1 MIIVRKTEREIFMTH
16 VSAAFTLD
24 APTFN
29 SNLMM
34 LKKTFEFK
42 IHNMKNLP
50 KNRIL
55 VTLRFLDTVA
65 KTKFEDFLFNN
76 ADF

>member
-1 MIIVRKTEREIFMTH
+1 MTH

-24 APTFN
+24 APSFN
-29 SNLMM
+29 SNLMP

-42 IHNMKNLP
+42 IRKMKNLS
-50 KNRIL
+50 KNRVLI
-55 VTLRFLDTVA
+55 TLRFLDDTA